1 MNLQYIEYEQKEVAE
16 ENEYPT
22 QTVTLERFFIG
33 ETEVTKGLWKVVMG
47 EDWRDKY
54 GGAIVYKNDYSHT
67 IDI

>member
-1 MNLQYIEYEQKEVAE
+1 MNPNKRKVAE

-22 QTVTLERFFIG
+22 RTVTLERFFIG
-33 ETEVTKGLWKVVMG
+33 EVTKGLWKAVMG